1 MSQMVFRLPFS
12 NFVSLDAHLWTDL
25 ELEYAM
31 AKLEDQKLVS
41 RNHNHRY
48 VFANDLIAHW
58 HLGRLDPQERA
69 AAVKRAWRCMASFA
83 KGTSTR
89 AGDGVLSSLTQKSV
103 VTLMA
108 NSSTD
113 IEDNSLQPYL
123 SAQNWVDV
131 AELCRF
137 RGHYSAADRFGDCAY
152 RELENGDFSKKTS
165 TRLLH
170 ILLETRDTSKAESV
184 WNMAPSLRDGE
195 SGKETKED
203 PSRSFLKIRLK
214 YQSGLLDEAIA
225 QARLSIVQFEDKEGP
240 VDALTL
246 STLKVLMSFLI
257 EKGNFELA
265 DPIMRRLLFSY
276 EALYGPHDP
285 LVTEALQMM
294 GFIAIALG
302 RHQDA
307 ERSYTRAKTQNQQ
320 RLGLDH
326 PTTQLSAVK
335 LAAVYNRQKRYGES
349 LKLYSDSLTQLEEW
363 FGHRHPDVIKIRIS
377 RAEIYRQQGAL
388 KKAAE
393 DLKAIL
399 NAYQSFKEITA
410 GSLSTPKT
418 KAQAVAAQLHAV
430 LLEMGNVDEAKG
442 IAARYHIS
450 PER

>member
-1 MSQMVFRLPFS
+1 
-12 NFVSLDAHLWTDL
+12 
-25 ELEYAM
+25 M
-31 AKLEDQKLVS
+31 AKLEEQKLVS

-48 VFANDLIAHW
+48 VFANDLIANW
-58 HLGRLDPQERA
+58 HLGRLDQQERA

-83 KGTSTR
+83 KKTSTK

-113 IEDNSLQPYL
+113 IEDDSSQSYL

-131 AELCRF
+131 AELCRG
-137 RGHYSAADRFGDCAY
+137 RGHYSAADRFGACAY
-152 RELENGDFSKKTS
+152 RKLENGDFSKKTS

-170 ILLETRDTSKAESV
+170 ILLETRDTSKAEKV
-184 WNMAPSLRDGE
+184 WNMDPSIRDRD

-214 YQSGLLDEAIA
+214 YQSGRLDEAID
-225 QARLSIVQFEDKEGP
+225 QARLSIVQLEDKEGP
-240 VDALTL
+240 IDALTL

-257 EKGNFELA
+257 EKSNFEVA

-285 LVTEALQMM
+285 LVTEALEMM

-302 RHQDA
+302 RLQDA
-307 ERSYTRAKTQNQQ
+307 ERTYTRAKTQNQK
-320 RLGLDH
+320 RLGLNH
-326 PTTQLSAVK
+326 PTTQLSAVR

-377 RAEIYRQQGAL
+377 RAEIYRQQGGL
-388 KKAAE
+388 KEAAK
-393 DLKAIL
+393 DLKAVL
-399 NAYQSFKEITA
+399 NAYQSLKEFTA
-410 GSLSTPKT
+410 GSPSTPKSKT
-418 KAQAVAAQLHAV
+418 RAVATQLHSV
-430 LLEMGNVDEAKG
+430 LLKMGDVDGAKG
-442 IAARYHIS
+442 VAARYHIS